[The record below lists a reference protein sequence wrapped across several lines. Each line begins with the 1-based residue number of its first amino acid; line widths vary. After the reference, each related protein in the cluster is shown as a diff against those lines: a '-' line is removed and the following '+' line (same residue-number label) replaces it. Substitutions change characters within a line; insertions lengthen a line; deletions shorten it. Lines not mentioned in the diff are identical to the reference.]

1 MGYYRTTSPV
11 HIPTANNISSTSD
24 STQLT
29 ETSHS
34 TVDGHLEAAICSP
47 SYQPHMS
54 SSSHQVHMSHPSGH
68 DASPSSPSHKVH
80 MSSPPHQVHMNRLTH
95 QVITNQP
102 QETLA
107 SSPSHQVHTTSSSHH
122 SPTPTNSVEAISSTD
137 SSTGSVESSSSDE
150 GQKEQPFSWENLSE
164 VEDEST
170 AAAMTEPQQCDYDP
184 VQFSVPISSHHHMS
198 PPSLQDAFRQ
208 HKAGF
213 ISSSQSRLQ
222 QIKEKRKEQVAT
234 SSALKQSITPTKPP
248 CTSRVVQFSSPLFTS
263 QDTGEFTPPTIHRTN
278 CKYT

>member
-11 HIPTANNISSTSD
+11 HIPTANNMSST

-34 TVDGHLEAAICSP
+34 TVDGHLEAAIGSP

-54 SSSHQVHMSHPSGH
+54 SPSHQVHMSYPSGH
-68 DASPSSPSHKVH
+68 DAFPSSPSHKVH
-80 MSSPPHQVHMNRLTH
+80 MSSPSHQVHVNGLAH
-95 QVITNQP
+95 QVIA
-102 QETLA
+102 QEALA
-107 SSPSHQVHTTSSSHH
+107 SSPSHQVHITSSSHH
-122 SPTPTNSVEAISSTD
+122 SPTPTDSVEVISSTD

-150 GQKEQPFSWENLSE
+150 EQEEQPFSWENLSE
-164 VEDEST
+164 VEDEPT
-170 AAAMTEPQQCDYDP
+170 AAAMTEPPQCDYDP
-184 VQFSVPISSHHHMS
+184 VQFSVPISSHLHTS

-222 QIKEKRKEQVAT
+222 QIKEKRKEQVVT
-234 SSALKQSITPTKPP
+234 SSALKQSVTPTKPP
-248 CTSRVVQFSSPLFTS
+248 STSRVVQFSSPLFTS